1 MCSGR
6 LTASSPSM
14 GGVRG
19 RSGDLCQF
27 GHVEKTITAQ
37 QRLELPFVRI
47 RLESIQPPKPFQAEY
62 EGSIPFTRSSLFNNL
77 TRGSDFI
84 SDARFPIDCFTCL
97 LIGHRIPSTA
107 LDRLRCELIKT
118 EHIDLEKRY

>member
-1 MCSGR
+1 MRYRRLGWERRSCSHGSNPLRLWMVAATRWVAGAPHCKMCSGR

-47 RLESIQPPKPFQAEY
+47 RLESIQPPK
-62 EGSIPFTRSSLFNNL
+62 SLQ
-77 TRGSDFI
+77 SD
-84 SDARFPIDCFTCL
+84 
-97 LIGHRIPSTA
+97 
-107 LDRLRCELIKT
+107 
-118 EHIDLEKRY
+118 